1 MVGIYLG
8 RYVDIRLEL
17 FLLGLLVALVAK
29 KKTFALTLGV
39 ALVFCAVGN
48 HRGLIQ
54 YEGYETLR
62 SSFETKTTITGRSLD
77 DAEYDSRGQ
86 LAFSMNS
93 VDINGRRIPGQVA
106 VSGFGEVGVLRGD
119 LVEVTGKV
127 FPARGSNQARVS
139 YAQLDVIEHDSQWYN
154 SLRRKLNKRL
164 RDNLPEPL
172 SSFAGGLLIGQKS
185 TIPDAIIS
193 NLRVSGLAHIIA
205 VSGYNLTII
214 VRFVMRALK
223 RLSRYQKLMISFSI
237 ITVFLLIT
245 GFSASIV
252 RAAIVCG
259 LSLFAWYYGRTFRPA
274 VLLSVSALVTTF
286 YRPEY
291 VWGDAG
297 WYLSFLA
304 FTGILL
310 VSPIIKQR
318 VYGDKNPKL
327 IGGLLV
333 ETTSVLI
340 MVTPYS
346 LYLFGT
352 LSLVALVANL
362 LVVPLIPLAM
372 ALSAVTIFIPASLAV
387 FTTPA
392 NAVLS
397 IILELARITA
407 SIPNASM
414 TIDITLLEMYVMYIC
429 FAAAFYLMWN
439 ISGKRLEGNIL
450 VQ

>member
-1 MVGIYLG
+1 
-8 RYVDIRLEL
+8 
-17 FLLGLLVALVAK
+17 
-29 KKTFALTLGV
+29 
-39 ALVFCAVGN
+39 
-48 HRGLIQ
+48 
-54 YEGYETLR
+54 
-62 SSFETKTTITGRSLD
+62 
-77 DAEYDSRGQ
+77 
-86 LAFSMNS
+86 
-93 VDINGRRIPGQVA
+93 
-106 VSGFGEVGVLRGD
+106 
-119 LVEVTGKV
+119 
-127 FPARGSNQARVS
+127 
-139 YAQLDVIEHDSQWYN
+139 
-154 SLRRKLNKRL
+154 
-164 RDNLPEPL
+164 
-172 SSFAGGLLIGQKS
+172 
-185 TIPDAIIS
+185 
-193 NLRVSGLAHIIA
+193 
-205 VSGYNLTII
+205 
-214 VRFVMRALK
+214 
-223 RLSRYQKLMISFSI
+223 MISFSI
-237 ITVFLLIT
+237 ISVFLLIT